1 MKRICA
7 LLLTNLLYSFVTA
20 GNYLWLMP
28 TVRLTQHFIGVGN
41 NMTHENMVF
50 INLPKADQTNYVA
63 FHTLVTNIA
72 AFLGLM
78 AGTGFIAAFP
88 DLQLTLGGFTFTN
101 VQMLLWTQVL
111 GEILIP
117 IFVLRNLPKLVPD
130 EA

>member
-1 MKRICA
+1 MLVVVI
-7 LLLTNLLYSFVTA
+7 YSSSMSA
-20 GNYLWLMP
+20 P
-28 TVRLTQHFIGVGN
+28 
-41 NMTHENMVF
+41 
-50 INLPKADQTNYVA
+50 PKQQQV
-63 FHTLVTNIA
+63 
-72 AFLGLM
+72 GLM